1 MHTDPNLALIDAAL
15 RAFALATGLRAGFTP
30 PEPDADGT
38 AFDGHIELRE
48 GTRTYDLL
56 AEVKPR
62 IDRAAMLDIVRETA
76 LAHAGDRGLLITE
89 YLTPHLA
96 RYCRETANLLF
107 IDTAGNAFI
116 RLPGLHVVVQGQPRP
131 DLQRDFTRPRA
142 VATGTAQRIVFA
154 LLCQP
159 ELLNAP
165 YRAIARAAGVALG
178 AVGRVL
184 DDLEDQR
191 FIVGGTQHWKLLE
204 PERLFDQWVTYYPAQ
219 LRPKLRPRRFTAER
233 KDWWQHAEIDRRTA
247 RWGGEIAADRLTQM
261 LQPALATL
269 YVRKD
274 AANAFIAEMAPR
286 YRWRADPRGEI
297 EVLETFWNF
306 DDATA
311 DPLAIV
317 PTPLVYADLIATMDP
332 RNREIAAMIRKQAL
346 ANVMRGG

>member
-1 MHTDPNLALIDAAL
+1 MNTYPNQALIDAAL
-15 RAFALATGLRAGFTP
+15 QAFALTTGLRVGFTP
-30 PEPDADGT
+30 PGPGAAGT
-38 AFDGHIELRE
+38 PYDGHVELRE
-48 GTRTYDLL
+48 GTRAYDLL

-62 IDRAAMLDIVRETA
+62 IDRAAMLDVVGEMA
-76 LAHAGDRGLLITE
+76 KAYAGDRGLLITE
-89 YLTPHLA
+89 HLTPNLA
-96 RYCRETANLLF
+96 RYCRETANLQF
-107 IDTAGNAFI
+107 IDAAGNAFI

-131 DLQRDFTRPRA
+131 ELRREATRPRA
-142 VATGTAQRIVFA
+142 GATGTAQRIIFA
-154 LLCQP
+154 LLCKP

-191 FIVGGTQHWKLLE
+191 FIVGGTQYWKLLE

-233 KDWWQHAEIDRRTA
+233 RDWWQHAQLDRHAA
-247 RWGGEIAADRLTQM
+247 RWGGEIAADRLTHM
-261 LQPALATL
+261 LQPAAATL

-274 AANAFIAEMAPR
+274 ATNALIAEFALR

-297 EVLETFWNF
+297 EVLEMFWNF
-306 DDATA
+306 DDEVA
-311 DPLAIV
+311 DPMEIV
-317 PTPLVYADLIATMDP
+317 PPPLVYADLIATMDP
-332 RNREIAAMIRKQAL
+332 RNREIAGLIRERAL